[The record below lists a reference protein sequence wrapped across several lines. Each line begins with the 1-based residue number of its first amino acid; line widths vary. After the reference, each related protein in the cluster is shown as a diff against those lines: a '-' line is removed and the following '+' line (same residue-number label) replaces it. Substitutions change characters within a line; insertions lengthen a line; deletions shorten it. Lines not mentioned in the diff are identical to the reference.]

1 MKNWTA
7 SSRLWTQ
14 YHRQCCRLRS
24 GQTLTEYALILA
36 YVSLLCM
43 QALHYLGE
51 IIHEEYVS
59 NQCAFIAA
67 QYYAAHSNDPTT
79 NGYSSTMQ
87 QAVLLAIVNYL
98 DQPSTWQGCDAA
110 FAASAT
116 NTIIHQYGNNLG

>member
-1 MKNWTA
+1 MNILKH
-7 SSRLWTQ
+7 
-14 YHRQCCRLRS
+14 HRPRRHQRS

-36 YVSLLCM
+36 YISVLAM

-51 IIHEEYVS
+51 IIQEEYIS

-79 NGYSSTMQ
+79 NGYSSSMKN
-87 QAVLLAIVNYL
+87 AVLLAIINYL
-98 DQPSTWQGCDAA
+98 DTPATWQGCDAS

-116 NTIIHQYGNNLG
+116 TTIIYHFGNTLQ